1 MIREVIDRATV
12 EVAAD
17 RRRKVLVMADEKRVM
32 MEFVGLST
40 TFCFYEDAL
49 EFEISDSL
57 EGPFSLGEVTVTFVT
72 VNSS

>member
-32 MEFVGLST
+32 MEFVGLKK
-40 TFCFYEDAL
+40 L
-49 EFEISDSL
+49 
-57 EGPFSLGEVTVTFVT
+57 
-72 VNSS
+72 VNNFLFL